1 METLIAILMALGIN
15 LATNENGMIVLDS
28 KTMEVLRSE
37 EKYKEQLS
45 SISLDDIVVTD
56 DDDPLSNGEASK

>member
-1 METLIAILMALGIN
+1 METLIAILMALGFN
-15 LATNENGMIVLDS
+15 FATTENGNIVVDS
-28 KTMEVLRSE
+28 KTMEAIQSN
-37 EKYKEQLS
+37 EKVKEQLS

>member
-1 METLIAILMALGIN
+1 MALGIN

>member
-1 METLIAILMALGIN
+1 METLIAILMALGFN
-15 LATNENGMIVLDS
+15 LATTENGNIVVDS
-28 KTMEVLRSE
+28 KTMEDIQSN
-37 EKYKEQLS
+37 EKVKEQLS